1 MTEIVLQQWSNS
13 NMAGDEW
20 RWEVYAMSKGNL
32 WSIRARQVDEITGKV
47 YRVAGTYR
55 LKSARGIRTAI
66 ERIFCNDSIAYEEVE
81 IDWGAIAFSLRL
93 KNPAMADALEIE
105 LDSVKRREQM
115 LSNPK
120 ETAES
125 RRSALINDWIRR
137 ADWCRSR
144 ESLVHKHRRKR
155 ALFQYIDT
163 YFKEQGCFPEGQ
175 HDVDVV
181 LESSEGSAHSSCAQ
195 TRAIWAS
202 GRVELSVVFPTEA

>member
-1 MTEIVLQQWSNS
+1 MTKIVLQQWSNS

-20 RWEVYAMSKGNL
+20 RWEVYAVSNGNL
-32 WSIRARQVDEITGKV
+32 WSIRARQVDEITGRV

-55 LKSARGIRTAI
+55 LKSAWGIRTAI

-81 IDWGAIAFSLRL
+81 IDWGAIVFSLRPQ
-93 KNPAMADALEIE
+93 NPAMADALEIE
-105 LDSVKRREQM
+105 LDREERREQM

-125 RRSALINDWIRR
+125 RRSALINHWIRR

-144 ESLVHKHRRKR
+144 ESVVQKHRRMR

-181 LESSEGSAHSSCAQ
+181 LESSESSAHNSCAQ
-195 TRAIWAS
+195 TRAIRSA